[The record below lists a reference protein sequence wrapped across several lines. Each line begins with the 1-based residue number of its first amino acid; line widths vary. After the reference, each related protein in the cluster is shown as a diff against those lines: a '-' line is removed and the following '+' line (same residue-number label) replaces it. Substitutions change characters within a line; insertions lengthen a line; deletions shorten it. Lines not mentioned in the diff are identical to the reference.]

1 VRPLHEKVFAIT
13 GASRGIGAATARL
26 LAREGCKLG
35 LGGRDEAALDEV
47 VRSVS
52 EAGGEAVAA
61 VACDVRR
68 YEDCERLVSETA
80 GRFGRLDG
88 FVANA
93 GVGAYGALLDLSLQQ
108 IDDMLD
114 SNARGTVY
122 SVRAALPALLEDGG
136 GDLVIVASVAG
147 LRGLPNESVYC
158 ASKHAQVGLA
168 EALDHELRP
177 KGVRVT
183 TMCPGGVATEFAFG
197 AGREPGM
204 PGLKE
209 MMSSDQVAEAIVFTL
224 RQDPELRTL
233 RLVMRPMGEP
243 V

>member
-1 VRPLHEKVFAIT
+1 MLPLHEKAFAIT

-68 YEDCERLVSETA
+68 YEDCERLVSEA
-80 GRFGRLDG
+80 VNRFGGLDG

-93 GVGAYGALLDLSLQQ
+93 GVGAYGELLDLSLEQ

-114 SNARGTVY
+114 SNARGTIY

-158 ASKHAQVGLA
+158 ASKHAQVGFA
-168 EALDHELRP
+168 ESLDHELRP

-183 TMCPGGVATEFAFG
+183 AMCPGGVATEFAFG

-204 PGLKE
+204 PGLEE
-209 MMSSDQVAEAIVFTL
+209 MMSAEQVAEAIVFTL

-233 RLVMRPMGEP
+233 RLVVRPMSEP

>member
-1 VRPLHEKVFAIT
+1 MRSLQGKVFAVT
-13 GASRGIGAATARL
+13 GASRGIGAATAL
-26 LAREGCKLG
+26 ALAREGCRLG
-35 LGGRDEAALDEV
+35 LGGRDEAALEEV
-47 VRSVS
+47 VRDVS
-52 EAGGEAVAA
+52 ESGGEAVA
-61 VACDVRR
+61 VRCDVRD
-68 YEDCERLVSETA
+68 YEDCERLVSETV

-93 GVGAYGALLDLSLQQ
+93 GVGAYGELLDLSLQQ

-114 SNARGTVY
+114 SNTRGTVY

-158 ASKHAQVGLA
+158 ASKHAQVGFA

>member
-1 VRPLHEKVFAIT
+1 MRSLHEKVFAIT

-26 LAREGCKLG
+26 LAREGCRLG

-68 YEDCERLVSETA
+68 YEDCERLVSETV

-93 GVGAYGALLDLSLQQ
+93 GVGAYGELLDLSLQQ

-158 ASKHAQVGLA
+158 ASKHAQVGFA

-209 MMSSDQVAEAIVFTL
+209 MMSSDQVAETIVFTL

>member
-1 VRPLHEKVFAIT
+1 MRPLHEKVFAIT
-13 GASRGIGAATARL
+13 GASRGIGAATARH

-35 LGGRDEAALDEV
+35 LGGRDEAALDGV

-52 EAGGEAVAA
+52 EAGGEAVA
-61 VACDVRR
+61 VECDVRS
-68 YEDCERLVSETA
+68 YEDCERLVSETV

-93 GVGAYGALLDLSLQQ
+93 GVGAYGGLLDLSLQQ
-108 IDDMLD
+108 IDDMLN

-122 SVRAALPALLEDGG
+122 SVRAALPVLLEDGG

-158 ASKHAQVGLA
+158 ASKHAQVGFA

-224 RQDPELRTL
+224 RQDAELRTL